1 MNFLRRAYLFLN
13 QRLNISIWLASILV
27 ILLILLLALT
37 VNNAREKDTADLFSR
52 QQLASAQSAASRMTE
67 VLAQIERNIILF
79 SHFAPQGRFLASIDY
94 QEMEI
99 LYGVWGKTI
108 EAVTVFDDQERSRR
122 VMPLN
127 GEAGVDLAGHFR
139 ILKRQQ
145 RQYLSLAR
153 SEKPTGDTSPQSE
166 QWHLI
171 WGYPEWRANNV
182 FSGHGMVALSL

>member
-13 QRLNISIWLASILV
+13 QLLNIRIWLASILV

-79 SHFAPQGRFLASIDY
+79 SHFDPQGRFLASIDY

-99 LYGVWGKTI
+99 LYGVWEK
-108 EAVTVFDDQERSRR
+108 QS
-122 VMPLN
+122 
-127 GEAGVDLAGHFR
+127 
-139 ILKRQQ
+139 KR
-145 RQYLSLAR
+145 
-153 SEKPTGDTSPQSE
+153 
-166 QWHLI
+166 
-171 WGYPEWRANNV
+171 
-182 FSGHGMVALSL
+182 